1 MYFYPCWH
9 KHFRPSDLA
18 RGGAQRTRG
27 RQGPCPS
34 GARGEG
40 VSMWGEPFRE
50 TGGVGAPRRA
60 MAQPSQP
67 RQERHAAREPRGG
80 RAASTAVGR
89 AQLSEGERQRPQ
101 AARLGAA
108 PRAERGPS
116 TLTPCF
122 SAWQLVASTAGMR
135 PYGRGRLSAREGPAG
150 AKREGNRTEARE
162 GGRRPTAE
170 PRETRAKE
178 AAPEGRTNNVAAP
191 RPSPLSRVAGPWKE
205 GSPRPLRPRPHAAE
219 GRTTDARD
227 SALRPRRRD
236 GYGALRG
243 RKRRGGREAAPGP
256 GVTIFAREEG
266 RSGAAKGRGPRRG
279 ASPTSA
285 RTLRASR

>member
-9 KHFRPSDLA
+9 KHFRPSGLA
-18 RGGAQRTRG
+18 RGGAQRTRE
-27 RQGPCPS
+27 RQGPCLS

-40 VSMWGEPFRE
+40 VSIFGEPFRE

-60 MAQPSQP
+60 SAQPSLP
-67 RQERHAAREPRGG
+67 TQERHAARELRGG
-80 RAASTAVGR
+80 RAASTAAGR

-108 PRAERGPS
+108 PRPERGPC
-116 TLTPCF
+116 TLTPRF
-122 SAWQLVASTAGMR
+122 SARHLGASTAGMR

-162 GGRRPTAE
+162 RGRRLSAE

-178 AAPEGRTNNVAAP
+178 AAPEGRTNNVAAQ
-191 RPSPLSRVAGPWKE
+191 RPLPLSRVAGPWKE
-205 GSPRPLRPRPHAAE
+205 GSARLSRPRPRGAVA
-219 GRTTDARD
+219 RTTDARVN
-227 SALRPRRRD
+227 ALRPRRRD
-236 GYGALRG
+236 GYGAWRG
-243 RKRRGGREAAPGP
+243 RKSRGEREAAAGP
-256 GVTIFAREEG
+256 GVAIFGREEG

>member
-9 KHFRPSDLA
+9 KHFRPSGLA

-27 RQGPCPS
+27 SQGPCPS

-50 TGGVGAPRRA
+50 AGGAGAPSRA
-60 MAQPSQP
+60 SAQPSHP
-67 RQERHAAREPRGG
+67 TQERHAARELRGG
-80 RAASTAVGR
+80 RAASTAAGR

-108 PRAERGPS
+108 PRAEQGPS
-116 TLTPCF
+116 TLTPRF
-122 SAWQLVASTAGMR
+122 TAWQLGASAAGLR
-135 PYGRGRLSAREGPAG
+135 PYGRGRMSAREGPAG
-150 AKREGNRTEARE
+150 AKREGYCTEARE
-162 GGRRPTAE
+162 RCRRLSAE

-178 AAPEGRTNNVAAP
+178 AAPEGRTNNVAAQ
-191 RPSPLSRVAGPWKE
+191 RPSPLSRVVGLWKE

-219 GRTTDARD
+219 GRTTDACD

-243 RKRRGGREAAPGP
+243 RKRRGEREAAPGP

>member
-1 MYFYPCWH
+1 MYFYPYWH
-9 KHFRPSDLA
+9 KHFRPSGLA
-18 RGGAQRTRG
+18 RGGAQRTRE

-40 VSMWGEPFRE
+40 VTMRGEPFRE
-50 TGGVGAPRRA
+50 AGGAGAPSRA
-60 MAQPSQP
+60 STQPYHP
-67 RQERHAAREPRGG
+67 TQERHAARELRGG
-80 RAASTAVGR
+80 RAASTAAGR

-108 PRAERGPS
+108 PRAEQGPS
-116 TLTPCF
+116 TFAPRFTP
-122 SAWQLVASTAGMR
+122 WHLLASTAGMR
-135 PYGRGRLSAREGPAG
+135 PYGRGRESAREGPAG

-162 GGRRPTAE
+162 RGRRLSAE

-191 RPSPLSRVAGPWKE
+191 RPLPLSRVAGPWKE
-205 GSPRPLRPRPHAAE
+205 GSARLSRPRPRGAVA
-219 GRTTDARD
+219 RTTDARD
-227 SALRPRRRD
+227 NALRPRRRD
-236 GYGALRG
+236 GYGARRG
-243 RKRRGGREAAPGP
+243 RKGRGGREAAPGP

-266 RSGAAKGRGPRRG
+266 RRGAAKGRGPRRG

>member
-9 KHFRPSDLA
+9 KHFRPSGLA
-18 RGGAQRTRG
+18 RGGAQRTRE

-34 GARGEG
+34 EARGEG
-40 VSMWGEPFRE
+40 VTMRGEPFRE
-50 TGGVGAPRRA
+50 PGGAGAPRRA
-60 MAQPSQP
+60 TAQPSLP
-67 RQERHAAREPRGG
+67 TQERHAARELRGG
-80 RAASTAVGR
+80 RAASTAAGR

-101 AARLGAA
+101 AERLGAA
-108 PRAERGPS
+108 PRAEQGPS
-116 TLTPCF
+116 TFTPSF
-122 SAWQLVASTAGMR
+122 TARLLGASAAGLR
-135 PYGRGRLSAREGPAG
+135 PHGRGRESAAEGPAG

-178 AAPEGRTNNVAAP
+178 AAPEGRTNTAAAQ

-205 GSPRPLRPRPHAAE
+205 GSPRPPGPRPRAAE
-219 GRTTDARD
+219 GRPTDARD
-227 SALRPRRRD
+227 YALRPRRRD
-236 GYGALRG
+236 GYGARRG
-243 RKRRGGREAAPGP
+243 RKGRGGREAAPAP
-256 GVTIFAREEG
+256 GVAIIVREEG

-279 ASPTSA
+279 ASPTTA

>member
-1 MYFYPCWH
+1 
-9 KHFRPSDLA
+9 
-18 RGGAQRTRG
+18 
-27 RQGPCPS
+27 
-34 GARGEG
+34 
-40 VSMWGEPFRE
+40 MWGEPFRE

-60 MAQPSQP
+60 TAQPSQP

-80 RAASTAVGR
+80 RAASTAGGR

-116 TLTPCF
+116 TLTPRF
-122 SAWQLVASTAGMR
+122 TAWHVGASAAGLR
-135 PYGRGRLSAREGPAG
+135 PYGRGRESAREGPAG

-162 GGRRPTAE
+162 RGRRLSAE

-178 AAPEGRTNNVAAP
+178 AAPAGRTNNVAAP
-191 RPSPLSRVAGPWKE
+191 RPLPLSRVAGLWKE
-205 GSPRPLRPRPHAAE
+205 GSARPSRPRPRVAAA
-219 GRTTDARD
+219 RPTDARYI
-227 SALRPRRRD
+227 ALRPRRRD

-243 RKRRGGREAAPGP
+243 RKRRGGREAAPAT

>member
-1 MYFYPCWH
+1 MTPRFTAWH
-9 KHFRPSDLA
+9 
-18 RGGAQRTRG
+18 
-27 RQGPCPS
+27 
-34 GARGEG
+34 
-40 VSMWGEPFRE
+40 
-50 TGGVGAPRRA
+50 
-60 MAQPSQP
+60 
-67 RQERHAAREPRGG
+67 
-80 RAASTAVGR
+80 
-89 AQLSEGERQRPQ
+89 
-101 AARLGAA
+101 LG
-108 PRAERGPS
+108 
-116 TLTPCF
+116 
-122 SAWQLVASTAGMR
+122 ASTAGLR
-135 PYGRGRLSAREGPAG
+135 PYGRGRMSAREGPAG
-150 AKREGNRTEARE
+150 AKREGNRTETRE

-178 AAPEGRTNNVAAP
+178 AAPEGRTNNVAAQ

>member
-1 MYFYPCWH
+1 
-9 KHFRPSDLA
+9 
-18 RGGAQRTRG
+18 
-27 RQGPCPS
+27 
-34 GARGEG
+34 
-40 VSMWGEPFRE
+40 MWGEPFRE

-60 MAQPSQP
+60 TAQPSLP

-116 TLTPCF
+116 TLTPRF
-122 SAWQLVASTAGMR
+122 SARHHGASAAGLR

-162 GGRRPTAE
+162 RGRRLSAE

-178 AAPEGRTNNVAAP
+178 AAPAGRTNNAAAQ

-227 SALRPRRRD
+227 NALRPRRRD

>member
-1 MYFYPCWH
+1 M
-9 KHFRPSDLA
+9 
-18 RGGAQRTRG
+18 T
-27 RQGPCPS
+27 
-34 GARGEG
+34 
-40 VSMWGEPFRE
+40 
-50 TGGVGAPRRA
+50 PR
-60 MAQPSQP
+60 
-67 RQERHAAREPRGG
+67 
-80 RAASTAVGR
+80 
-89 AQLSEGERQRPQ
+89 
-101 AARLGAA
+101 
-108 PRAERGPS
+108 
-116 TLTPCF
+116 F
-122 SAWQLVASTAGMR
+122 SARHMGTSAAGLR

-150 AKREGNRTEARE
+150 AKREGNRTETRE

-178 AAPEGRTNNVAAP
+178 AAPAGRTNNAAAQ
-191 RPSPLSRVAGPWKE
+191 RPLPLPRVAGPWKV
-205 GSPRPLRPRPHAAE
+205 GSPRPPGPRPRAAE

-236 GYGALRG
+236 GYGAQRG